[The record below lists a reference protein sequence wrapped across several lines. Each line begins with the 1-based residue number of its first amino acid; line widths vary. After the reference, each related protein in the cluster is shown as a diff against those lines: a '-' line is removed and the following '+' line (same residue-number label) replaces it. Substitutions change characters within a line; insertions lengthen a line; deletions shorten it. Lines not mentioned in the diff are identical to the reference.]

1 MIRHTIYGVENKNKP
16 GTGKFVE
23 VFMLENGCLGIMW
36 TNNEERSTFYFA
48 IKDRDD
54 YEDFKNEL
62 TAVLRDCEDIGAAY
76 YALEVYLDS
85 PYADDFLEEWPEGDN
100 IMNEFESRNIT
111 VEEYLKARD
120 LMVGERNAYWTIY
133 ENDNF
138 EDDGL
143 AELLYA
149 YDLVIDSLTCL
160 AMEVD
165 KK

>member
-48 IKDRDD
+48 IKDQDD

-62 TAVLRDCEDIGAAY
+62 TAVLKDCEDIGAAY

-85 PYADDFLEEWPEGDN
+85 PYADDFLEDWLEIKG
-100 IMNEFESRNIT
+100 
-111 VEEYLKARD
+111 
-120 LMVGERNAYWTIY
+120 
-133 ENDNF
+133 
-138 EDDGL
+138 
-143 AELLYA
+143 
-149 YDLVIDSLTCL
+149 
-160 AMEVD
+160 
-165 KK
+165 